1 MANSTTLITDLGTV
15 KTNGFST
22 TTLANAQAAAGVIQ
36 DMPGNLQGCIVG
48 LYDVK
53 RRLVEMLKDVDTTG
67 SDAANLALLNNVN
80 ASLS

>member
-1 MANSTTLITDLGTV
+1 MANSTSLITDLGTV

-22 TTLANAQAAAGVIQ
+22 TTLANALAAAGKIQ
-36 DMPGNLQGCIVG
+36 DMNGNLQGCIVG

-53 RRLVEMLKDVDTTG
+53 RRLTEMIADVDAG
-67 SDAANLALLNNVN
+67 SDGTNLGLMNNVN

>member
-15 KTNGFST
+15 KTNGFSA
-22 TTLANAQAAAGVIQ
+22 TTLANALAAAGKIM

-53 RRLVEMLKDVDTTG
+53 RRLSEVQTNIDAG
-67 SDAANLALLNNVN
+67 SDATNLGLVNNVI